1 MQPEADRIAVKVPVF
16 SFEKLPEL
24 EVSLGPEM
32 KSTGEVLGVD
42 KDYTRAVLKGLM
54 GAGMTIPQKGSV
66 LLSIADN
73 DKQDVL
79 PIAEDLASLGY
90 KLYATAGTTQ
100 LLNKSFVPANMVR
113 RIKEPSPNMMDL
125 IHAGEVCLILNTPTK
140 GRHSERDGFRLRR
153 AATEYKIT
161 CLTSLDTAA
170 ALVAGLKLGLTE
182 KDVTPVGLHE
192 IQGGD
197 Q

>member
-1 MQPEADRIAVKVPVF
+1 M
-16 SFEKLPEL
+16 
-24 EVSLGPEM
+24 
-32 KSTGEVLGVD
+32 
-42 KDYTRAVLKGLM
+42 
-54 GAGMTIPQKGSV
+54 
-66 LLSIADN
+66 
-73 DKQDVL
+73 
-79 PIAEDLASLGY
+79 
-90 KLYATAGTTQ
+90 
-100 LLNKSFVPANMVR
+100 NKSFVPANMVR